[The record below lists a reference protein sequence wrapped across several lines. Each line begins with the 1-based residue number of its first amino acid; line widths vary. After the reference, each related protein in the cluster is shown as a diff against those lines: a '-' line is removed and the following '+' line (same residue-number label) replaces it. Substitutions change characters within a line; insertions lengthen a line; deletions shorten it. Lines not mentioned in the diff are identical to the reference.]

1 MQPLAPRR
9 PRTDAADSAE
19 EQDEGAGMEWVETA
33 RAEAEVEV
41 EGVAVDAMPI
51 PSSAEDSARARNE
64 ACNVTTV
71 PTRTKVEP
79 DGQTAT
85 DGAAHA
91 HTSEQVDEDVEGA
104 PPDARIEG
112 GSGQDGR
119 IVTVEVARW
128 SVLRCGR
135 SATQGDKVD

>member
-1 MQPLAPRR
+1 
-9 PRTDAADSAE
+9 
-19 EQDEGAGMEWVETA
+19 MEWVETA

-41 EGVAVDAMPI
+41 EGAAVDTIPI
-51 PSSAEDSARARNE
+51 PSSAEDSARV
-64 ACNVTTV
+64 CNVTTA
-71 PTRTKVEP
+71 PTRTKVEL

-91 HTSEQVDEDVEGA
+91 HASEQADEDVEDA

-112 GSGQDGR
+112 ESGQDGR

-128 SVLRCGR
+128 SVLRCGQ
-135 SATQGDKVD
+135 SATQGDTVD